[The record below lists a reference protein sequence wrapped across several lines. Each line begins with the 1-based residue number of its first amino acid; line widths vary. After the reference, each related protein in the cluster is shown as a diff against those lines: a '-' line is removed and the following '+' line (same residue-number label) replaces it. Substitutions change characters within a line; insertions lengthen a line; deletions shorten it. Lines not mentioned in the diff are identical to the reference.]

1 MLMRPI
7 TLDIFN
13 LLYYITGA
21 KRLSYVLAL
30 VIATVMN
37 VVFLKGVCALTVDL
51 YSFMQYLFIIFK
63 FPWVVALGVALLL
76 LDIYLVPFKILDY
89 VVNTKYIKLIIF
101 TLIVILLFVFGKYF
115 GG

>member
-1 MLMRPI
+1 MRPI

-30 VIATVMN
+30 VIDTVMN
-37 VVFLKGVCALTVDL
+37 VMLLKGISLLTLDL
-51 YSFMQYLFIIFK
+51 FKFMKHVLVIFK
-63 FPWVVALGVALLL
+63 FPDFLGLGVVLLL
-76 LDIYLVPFKILDY
+76 LDIYLVPFKMLDY
-89 VVNTKYIKLIIF
+89 AGNTRYIKLALF
-101 TLIVILLFVFGKYF
+101 TLVVVLLFAFSKYF